1 MDYDKLCEINE
12 RDDNSKR
19 TGTNEKLR
27 IYKFLLCKHGER
39 REVCHSKAPR
49 AQVEA
54 NSAQFR
60 GEMKHTAKV
69 DTRVSQ
75 YILSANSHLM
85 PKIG

>member
-39 REVCHSKAPR
+39 REVCHSKAQR

-54 NSAQFR
+54 NSA
-60 GEMKHTAKV
+60 
-69 DTRVSQ
+69 VSRRDEAHSKGG
-75 YILSANSHLM
+75 YESLTVYF
-85 PKIG
+85 KC